1 LKILFVLHYPPPV
14 HGAAVV
20 GDIIRKSHLINSSFE
35 CRYVNLGISKNIDD
49 IGRNK
54 FSKVYKYIAIN
65 LEVLKNLVL
74 FRPDICYVTPVSNGI
89 GFYKDAVVIFWIKIF
104 RRKVIYHFHNKG
116 ITLRQDKAF
125 DNLLYKLVFHNAYVI
140 LLSKLLYPDV
150 KKYVPEKRIF
160 YCPNGI
166 PENMSIRGIKPE
178 IIEYADAAAGRKIHI
193 LFLSNLIRSKGIFTL
208 LDACRILK
216 ERQVS
221 FECLIAGGQGDLTL
235 IDIQQFVEKNG
246 LNSCIKILGPIHDQG
261 KVELLSASDI
271 MVHPTLNDCLPLVL
285 LEAMQHSLP
294 VISTNEGAIPDVV
307 LDGVTGFLVQKNDA
321 VTLADKIELL
331 IKDSYLRIRMGESG
345 YYKFRKEF
353 TIEIFEKNLAHILQ
367 DMIKKRN

>member
-35 CRYVNLGISKNIDD
+35 CRYVNLGISKNVDD

-54 FSKVYKYIAIN
+54 ISKVYKYIAIN
-65 LEVLKNLVL
+65 LRVLKNLVL
-74 FRPDICYVTPVSNGI
+74 FRPDICYVTPVSKGI

-104 RRKVIYHFHNKG
+104 QRKVIYHFHNKG
-116 ITLRQDKAF
+116 ITLKQDKTF
-125 DNLLYKLVFHNAYVI
+125 DNLLYKLIFHNAYVI

-150 KKYVPEKRIF
+150 KKYVPENRVF

-166 PENMSIRGIKPE
+166 PEDMSIKGIKPDLT
-178 IIEYADAAAGRKIHI
+178 EYYDSPTERKIHI

-221 FECLIAGGQGDLTL
+221 FECLIAGGQGDLTINEIL
-235 IDIQQFVEKNG
+235 QFVQKNE
-246 LNSCIKILGPIHDQG
+246 LNSCVKNLGPIHGQG
-261 KVELLSASDI
+261 KGNLLSASDI
-271 MVHPTLNDCLPLVL
+271 MVHPTFNDCLPLVL

-294 VISTNEGAIPDVV
+294 VISTYEGAIPDVV
-307 LDGVTGFLVQKNDA
+307 EDGVSGFIIPKNDA
-321 VTLADKIELL
+321 KALADKIELL
-331 IKDSYLRIRMGESG
+331 SKNKDIRLKMGEAG
-345 YYKFRKEF
+345 YNKYKDEF
-353 TIEIFEKNLAHILQ
+353 TLEIFEKCIAEVFNNLKEIH
-367 DMIKKRN
+367 